1 MMHVNGSF
9 THIQVEYKKS
19 NIHLCMCVCVYKP
32 TVIILCSVVS
42 GIIIGYIVK
51 LRIVFPKFDTIQI
64 VLVDS

>member
-1 MMHVNGSF
+1 M
-9 THIQVEYKKS
+9 
-19 NIHLCMCVCVYKP
+19 YKP

-42 GIIIGYIVK
+42 SIIIGYIVK